1 MESKILSP
9 DERIDVLSDVY
20 KLLATYFQ
28 EKNITKNDAF
38 AAMANLIMSLCLDS
52 KVPYES
58 YCDFMNDCRDQAK
71 PFFDGVF
78 NE

>member
-9 DERIDVLSDVY
+9 DERIDVISDVY
-20 KLLATYFQ
+20 KLLATYCQ
-28 EKNITKNDAF
+28 ENNITKNDAL